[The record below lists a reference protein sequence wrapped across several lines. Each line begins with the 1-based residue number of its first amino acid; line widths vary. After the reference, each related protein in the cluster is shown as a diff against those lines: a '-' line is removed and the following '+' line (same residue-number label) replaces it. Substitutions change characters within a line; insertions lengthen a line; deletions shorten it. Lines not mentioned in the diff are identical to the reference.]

1 MKEFS
6 SMIKELKIETSGEH
20 IDLYESMLSKFS
32 NWKEYR
38 RDIILSDLLNS
49 GKKIEFIVD
58 IKNHILGSIYIDFK
72 NDDSFDI
79 SLNKACAAIQKLKFI
94 LKDNHVESLDIA
106 IKVIDTPMGK
116 ELKKNIESGV
126 EVKVKQIKINNKFI
140 KFSIY

>member
-1 MKEFS
+1 
-6 SMIKELKIETSGEH
+6 MIKELKVETSGEY
-20 IDLYESMLSKFS
+20 IDFYESMLTKFS

-79 SLNKACAAIQKLKFI
+79 SLNKACAAIQQLKFI
-94 LKDNHVESLDIA
+94 LKDNHVESLA
-106 IKVIDTPMGK
+106 ITIRVLDTPMGK
-116 ELKKNIESGV
+116 ELKKNIESGI
-126 EVKVKQIKINNKFI
+126 EVKIKQIKKDNKFI